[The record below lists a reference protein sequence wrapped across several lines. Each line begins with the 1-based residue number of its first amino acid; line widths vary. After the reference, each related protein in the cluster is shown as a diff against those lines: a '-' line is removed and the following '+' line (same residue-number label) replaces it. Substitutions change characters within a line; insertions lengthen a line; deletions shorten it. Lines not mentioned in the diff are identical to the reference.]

1 MKKNPQNEYEL
12 YRELARITHSEYC
25 LDYDACPLQDTNLVV
40 NIDGYSEV
48 YSRYSWIN
56 IDAWAYRAVM
66 ASLSDI
72 ITVGGQPIAVMVS
85 LGVNNREEAF
95 EASHG
100 VKMASQ
106 DASVKVLKSDTNLAR
121 YERWIDIASIGI
133 THRTPISRRAP
144 RNAKKNALIVQLGY
158 SGYGLL
164 ESMIA
169 NGKIQYEQIPGWLIY
184 RRPPLNAWKVLSRCE
199 VIAGMDNSDGLGYTL
214 STLGY
219 LNGLDIYLEEIA
231 IEPKVVKILDEEEI
245 NMDIRIVLGSWED
258 YNLVYLVEEDFVD
271 CLERNCRMENIPF
284 TIMGWAEEGSGKLI
298 YKGRIVDNG
307 KGWSWI

>member
-1 MKKNPQNEYEL
+1 MEKSPRKEYEL

-25 LDYDACPLQDTNLVV
+25 LDYDACPVPDTNLVI

-48 YSRYSWIN
+48 YSRYTWIN
-56 IDAWAYRAVM
+56 IDAWAYRAVI

-72 ITVGGQPIAVMVS
+72 IAVGGQPIAVMVS
-85 LGVNNREEAF
+85 LGVKNREEAF
-95 EASHG
+95 EASQG
-100 VKMASQ
+100 VRMASE
-106 DASVKVLKSDTNLAR
+106 DTSVRVLKSDTNLAR

-133 THRTPISRRAP
+133 THRTPISRRAR
-144 RNAKKNALIVQLGY
+144 RNAMKKALVVQIGY

-169 NGKIQYEQIPGWLIY
+169 KEKVHYEQVPEWLIY
-184 RRPPLNAWKVLSRCE
+184 RRPPINAWKVLSRCR

-214 STLGY
+214 ATLGY

-231 IEPKVVKILDEEEI
+231 IDPKIVKILEEEEI
-245 NMDIRIVLGSWED
+245 TLDVQTMLGSWED

-271 CLERNCRMENIPF
+271 CLARYSRMENIPF
-284 TIMGWAEEGSGKLI
+284 TIMGWTKEGSGKLV
-298 YKGRIVDNG
+298 YKGQIIDNG